1 VAGTAALVPNGQSA
15 SMLTRPSG
23 SATLTASTDAVAAGD
38 GHPAPQPAS
47 LAALQ
52 AGRGERDP
60 MTQLNARRIAETILD
75 GFDRHY
81 RIFLEI
87 TTAARQRFEQC
98 DWKGQRQAASERINL
113 YAQRVTEATA
123 RLQAEFDLHEHK
135 VDEELWREVKL
146 RYIGLLYEH
155 KQPELAETFYNSVF
169 TWLFHRRYYNNDNIF
184 VRPGLSTEFL
194 DDADPV
200 YDSYYPTRVGLRSS
214 VTAILRAFPSS
225 LPFED
230 LRRDVGRLLRRVAG
244 HIGPGLDLRKHF
256 HLQVLRAPLYRN
268 KAAYVVG
275 RAINGPDVI
284 PFVIPILNN
293 GRGGVYV
300 DTLLTDGDDI
310 ANLFSFARAYFMV
323 ETEIP
328 AAVVRFLRRMLPT
341 KTKADL
347 YTAIGL
353 QKQGKTEFYR
363 DFLHHLAHSTDQL
376 EPAAGVKG
384 MVMTVFTLRSFPY
397 VFKVINDRF
406 PPPKEVNRETVKR
419 KYQIVKLH
427 DRVGRMAD
435 TLEYS
440 YAAFPIARIS
450 DALMAELRDKCGDS
464 LDFEGDKVIV
474 RHLYIER
481 RLDPLNLYFQHATRA
496 QKAAAVIGFGHAVKE
511 MAAANIFPG
520 DLLYK
525 NFGVTRHGRV
535 IFYDYDEI
543 EFMTDINF
551 RRIPPPR
558 TPEDEMAS
566 EPWYSVA
573 PNDVFPEEFSNFL
586 LIDPDLREPF
596 MRYHPDLLDAGYW
609 KSVQDDIR
617 NEHQPDV
624 FPYDA
629 SKRFRVMYKDEAKV

>member
-1 VAGTAALVPNGQSA
+1 MVESMGKTQAPSGDGASLLISA
-15 SMLTRPSG
+15 SSESFVNARADVT
-23 SATLTASTDAVAAGD
+23 
-38 GHPAPQPAS
+38 
-47 LAALQ
+47 
-52 AGRGERDP
+52 P
-60 MTQLNARRIAETILD
+60 MTELNARRIATTILD

-81 RIFLEI
+81 RIFLDI
-87 TTAARQRFEQC
+87 TAAARDRFAAG
-98 DWKGQRQAASERINL
+98 DWQGQRQAASDRINL
-113 YAQRVTEATA
+113 YTQRITEATE
-123 RLQAEFDLHEHK
+123 RLKAEFDLQDA
-135 VDEELWREVKL
+135 VDPELWREVKL

-169 TWLFHRRYYNNDNIF
+169 TWLFDRRYYNNDNIF

-194 DDADPV
+194 DDSAPV
-200 YDSYYPTRVGLRSS
+200 YDSYYPRREGLTRSIRVLLRS
-214 VTAILRAFPSS
+214 LPCS

-230 LRRDVGRLLRRVAG
+230 LNRDVRRLVRSIKQNSLPGLALRR
-244 HIGPGLDLRKHF
+244 HF
-256 HLQVLRAPLYRN
+256 HLQVLRAPFYRN
-268 KAAYVVG
+268 KAAYIVG
-275 RAINGPDVI
+275 RAINGADVI

-293 GRGGVYV
+293 GRGQIFV
-300 DTLLTDGDDI
+300 DTLLIDGDDI

-323 ETEIP
+323 ETHTP
-328 AAVVRFLRRMLPT
+328 AAIVRFLARMLPT

-363 DFLHHLAHSTDQL
+363 GFLHHLAHSTDKL
-376 EPAAGVKG
+376 EIAPGVKG
-384 MVMTVFTLRSFPY
+384 MVMTVFTMPSYPY
-397 VFKVINDRF
+397 VFKVINDYF
-406 PPPKEVNRETVKR
+406 PPPKEVDRATVKR

-440 YAAFPIARIS
+440 YAAFPIDRITQ
-450 DALMAELRDKCGDS
+450 ALLDELREKCGES
-464 LDFEGDKVIV
+464 LAFEGDKVIV

-481 RLDPLNLYFQHATRA
+481 RLEPLNLFFQEASPVNKENA
-496 QKAAAVIGFGHAVKE
+496 IIGFGNSVKE

-543 EFMTDINF
+543 EFMSDMNF

-558 TPEDEMAS
+558 TPEDEMAA

-573 PNDVFPEEFSNFL
+573 PNDVFPEEFSSFL
-586 LIDPDLREPF
+586 LIDPDLRKAF
-596 MRYHPDLLDAGYW
+596 MRHHRDLLDADFW
-609 KSVQDDIR
+609 KRIQADIAAGR
-617 NEHQPDV
+617 QRDV
-624 FPYDA
+624 FPYA
-629 SKRFRVMYKDEAKV
+629 ESKRFGQRFGADDGGS